1 MTRVLILTR
10 EYPPTVEGGLGFDWA
25 DVARQTGAVYDSV
38 ISAAAP
44 TEA

>member
-1 MTRVLILTR
+1 MTRVLILTW
-10 EYPPTVEGGLGFDWA
+10 EYPPIVAGGLAFDRA